1 VSGNVGIGTSS
12 PDRPLK
18 IGGASASFGIDAGSG
33 ELAFDPVS
41 GGFAQ
46 IGVSGANALRF
57 NTNNA
62 ERIRITSDGKV
73 GIGTNSPSYQVTVGG
88 YGQDTAAL
96 TDAGNTGGSIY
107 LRSDAVGVGSG
118 GAVLF
123 GTTFGNGTPFA
134 AIKALIADGGTNT
147 RGDLAFSTRNATTDT
162 ALTER
167 MRIDSSG
174 RVTMP
179 YQPYAQGSSS
189 NGYTLASA
197 GFVNGFV
204 IIYNNVDYN
213 VGSHYNNTNGRFT
226 APVAGVYLVCYTALI
241 STASSSSVD
250 YRLSISINGN
260 QSQTFSST
268 KSTGW
273 PTVGGSQMVYLNAG
287 DYVAAKF
294 WNDSGSGTMH
304 GDANY
309 NRFSIALIS

>member
-1 VSGNVGIGTSS
+1 MAITIKGTDNSASLPAYTGSDSDTGVYFPANNIVGISTGGTERIRINSSGDMGIGTSL
-12 PDRPLK
+12 PN
-18 IGGASASFGIDAGSG
+18 FNGS
-33 ELAFDPVS
+33 
-41 GGFAQ
+41 
-46 IGVSGANALRF
+46 
-57 NTNNA
+57 
-62 ERIRITSDGKV
+62 
-73 GIGTNSPSYQVTVGG
+73 IGTVCHINNTASNAGTTVWAINHYTNGKTG
-88 YGQDTAAL
+88 SAANDGTIVGQLDSDAYL
-96 TDAGNTGGSIY
+96 FNYEAGNII
-107 LRSDAVGVGSG
+107 L
-118 GAVLF
+118 
-123 GTTFGNGTPFA
+123 GT
-134 AIKALIADGGTNT
+134 
-147 RGDLAFSTRNATTDT
+147 SSS
-162 ALTER
+162 ER

-179 YQPYAQGSSS
+179 YQPYAQGSSG
-189 NGYTLASA
+189 NGYTLASG
-197 GFVNGFV
+197 GFNNGFV

-241 STASSSSVD
+241 STSSSSSVD

-309 NRFSIALIS
+309 NRFSITLMG